1 MTSKTWRVRVLKGD
15 RPTNFDP
22 IRVQAG
28 DQLEIAGKEDDG
40 WIWCRY
46 SYRQGGLGATE
57 LYDSRGRGKHTNN
70 AL

>member
-15 RPTNFDP
+15 RPTNLDP
-22 IRVQAG
+22 IKVQAG

-40 WIWCRY
+40 WIWCR